1 MIKDR
6 QWIEAGTEVV
16 KDIFSQTAGIV
27 TVTQKNDILREI
39 IVRSGT
45 FKLCKES
52 KALDRFEG
60 DGQIVNPGETIA
72 KGIKTDSMVMVQ
84 SVETPEGKGLLLRSV
99 EEFTIP
105 DQAQLPELKHVKQ
118 PKGPSL
124 GIKASQRLAYKDG
137 ELIKSVEGVELL
149 KTQLMLETFDTTPQM
164 TVDVEVIQD
173 LNSKGDRLK
182 LVILESILVRR
193 DTTSDSSHGS
203 THTELQIENAQV
215 VSAGDV
221 VATTQI
227 LCKQEGV
234 VQLPDAVDGD
244 PVRRLIVERD
254 EDTITIDS
262 KGTTL
267 LKVGQR
273 VVDGDFVSKDQ
284 SIDACGEI
292 ENIDGK
298 KVKLRLGRPYMVSP
312 DSVLHVRDGDLVQR
326 GDGLALLVFERQKT
340 GDIVQGLPRI
350 EELLEARRPRDSA
363 ILCKKSGTVDIKEG
377 DDDDSLVVSIIEDND
392 VISEYPILLGRN
404 VMVRN
409 SQQVIAGEFL
419 TDGPVNPHELLECF
433 FTDLRDKKPLMDA
446 AQEAIAKLQHRMVS
460 EVQNVYKS
468 QGVAIDDKHIEVI
481 VRQMTSKVRIEDA
494 GDTTFLPGE
503 LIELRQVEDTNQ
515 AISITGGAPSEFT
528 PVLLGITK
536 ASLNTDSFISAAS
549 FQETTRVL
557 TEAAIEGKSDWLR
570 GLKENVIIGRLIPA
584 GTGFSGFVE
593 ELNAE
598 AGPHPDILA
607 EDPAGYRRI
616 QNLRPDYTVDMPSSP
631 VAKNTAVLDDPSEE
645 DLEATRSRHGIDPT
659 TSNFAAFARPT
670 GDDELSAED
679 QMPDPAALEGLQEE
693 GLLSDE

>member
-1 MIKDR
+1 
-6 QWIEAGTEVV
+6 
-16 KDIFSQTAGIV
+16 
-27 TVTQKNDILREI
+27 
-39 IVRSGT
+39 
-45 FKLCKES
+45 
-52 KALDRFEG
+52 
-60 DGQIVNPGETIA
+60 
-72 KGIKTDSMVMVQ
+72 
-84 SVETPEGKGLLLRSV
+84 
-99 EEFTIP
+99 
-105 DQAQLPELKHVKQ
+105 
-118 PKGPSL
+118 
-124 GIKASQRLAYKDG
+124 
-137 ELIKSVEGVELL
+137 
-149 KTQLMLETFDTTPQM
+149 
-164 TVDVEVIQD
+164 
-173 LNSKGDRLK
+173 
-182 LVILESILVRR
+182 
-193 DTTSDSSHGS
+193 
-203 THTELQIENAQV
+203 
-215 VSAGDV
+215 
-221 VATTQI
+221 
-227 LCKQEGV
+227 
-234 VQLPDAVDGD
+234 
-244 PVRRLIVERD
+244 
-254 EDTITIDS
+254 
-262 KGTTL
+262 
-267 LKVGQR
+267 
-273 VVDGDFVSKDQ
+273 
-284 SIDACGEI
+284 
-292 ENIDGK
+292 
-298 KVKLRLGRPYMVSP
+298 LRLGRPYMVSP

-340 GDIVQGLPRI
+340 GDIVLGLPRI

-363 ILCKKSGTVDIKEG
+363 ILCKKSGTVDIKKG
-377 DDDDSLVVSIIEDND
+377 DDDDSVVVSIIEDND

-409 SQQVIAGEFL
+409 SQQVVAGEFL

-631 VAKNTAVLDDPSEE
+631 VAKNTSVLDDPSEE

-670 GDDELSAED
+670 GDEDLPED